1 MKGRY
6 YCEMESPI
14 YRQIQQ
20 ELAILKIDLNSNYGV
35 GRYEE
40 ERCQKIF
47 DRMLKLKKEQNK
59 LTKKGK
65 RKHA

>member
-1 MKGRY
+1 MSKRKN
-6 YCEMESPI
+6 
-14 YRQIQQ
+14 QIQQ

-47 DRMLKLKKEQNK
+47 DRMLKLKEEIKFINQNK
-59 LTKKGK
+59 DE
-65 RKHA
+65 

>member
-1 MKGRY
+1 MSNRKN
-6 YCEMESPI
+6 
-14 YRQIQQ
+14 QIQQ

-47 DRMLKLKKEQNK
+47 DRILKLKEELKQLNK
-59 LTKKGK
+59 NKDE
-65 RKHA
+65 

>member
-1 MKGRY
+1 MSGKNYLKNTKMSKRKN
-6 YCEMESPI
+6 
-14 YRQIQQ
+14 QIQQ

-47 DRMLKLKKEQNK
+47 DRMFKLKEEIKFINQNK
-59 LTKKGK
+59 DE
-65 RKHA
+65 

>member
-1 MKGRY
+1 MNGKNYLKNTKMSKRKN
-6 YCEMESPI
+6 
-14 YRQIQQ
+14 QIQQ

-47 DRMLKLKKEQNK
+47 DRMLKLKEELKFINQNK
-59 LTKKGK
+59 DE
-65 RKHA
+65 

>member
-1 MKGRY
+1 MSGKNYLKNTKMSKRKN
-6 YCEMESPI
+6 
-14 YRQIQQ
+14 QIQQ

-47 DRMLKLKKEQNK
+47 DIMFKLKEEIKFINQNK
-59 LTKKGK
+59 DE
-65 RKHA
+65 

>member
-1 MKGRY
+1 MNKRKN
-6 YCEMESPI
+6 
-14 YRQIQQ
+14 QIQQ

-47 DRMLKLKKEQNK
+47 DRIVKLKEELKSLNQNK
-59 LTKKGK
+59 NN
-65 RKHA
+65 

>member
-1 MKGRY
+1 MSNRKN
-6 YCEMESPI
+6 
-14 YRQIQQ
+14 QIQQ

-47 DRMLKLKKEQNK
+47 DRILKLNEELKSLNQNK
-59 LTKKGK
+59 NE
-65 RKHA
+65 